1 METKDETS
9 LQDIILQM
17 VSAKGEL
24 DTIYDQLS
32 KINGI
37 KPIHFK
43 NPEKLNGKLDINGR
57 QFEIVF
63 IGRELSLTED
73 NWTWVLNEKERPTA
87 EHRLSVMK
95 YPKTDG
101 YANIIKVGYG
111 VSAKKEILRNNLDSM
126 NFMLNEI
133 KTLID
138 LPF

>member
-1 METKDETS
+1 
-9 LQDIILQM
+9 
-17 VSAKGEL
+17 
-24 DTIYDQLS
+24 
-32 KINGI
+32 
-37 KPIHFK
+37 
-43 NPEKLNGKLDINGR
+43 
-57 QFEIVF
+57 
-63 IGRELSLTED
+63 
-73 NWTWVLNEKERPTA
+73 LNEKERPTA